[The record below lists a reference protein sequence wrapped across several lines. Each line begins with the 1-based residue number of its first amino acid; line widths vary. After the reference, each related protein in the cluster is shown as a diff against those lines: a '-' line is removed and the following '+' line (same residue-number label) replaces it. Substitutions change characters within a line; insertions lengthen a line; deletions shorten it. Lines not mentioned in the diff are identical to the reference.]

1 MYGRG
6 PHMGHDK
13 KFQSR
18 HSSIL
23 GGSIHPTEFVF
34 VDRKTGTRRFE
45 IKADK
50 DGRMPVEQA
59 VSLLAIHC
67 VARQQTPGD
76 FGVMVAADEDLLA
89 AIAARA
95 TKLIQPCSVAK
106 MQGFPLSRRQREV
119 LTSVAQNLSNK
130 EIAAKL
136 NVSVRTI
143 KFHVSSLLEKF
154 DVRGRVDLMLEASAF
169 LPVESIHKRMTSPE
183 QVAIS
188 SLRPLPLLPSPTV
201 KLRLAASVNRL
212 GGHPFPF

>member
-1 MYGRG
+1 MGRARKLQSE
-6 PHMGHDK
+6 HSMVRGH
-13 KFQSR
+13 
-18 HSSIL
+18 SIQ
-23 GGSIHPTEFVF
+23 PKEFVF
-34 VDRKTGTRRFE
+34 VDKKTGTRRFE

-50 DGRMPVEQA
+50 EGRMPVEQA

-95 TKLIQPCSVAK
+95 TKLIQTCSVAK

-143 KFHVSSLLEKF
+143 KFHVSALLEKF

-169 LPVESIHKRMTSPE
+169 LPVDSIHKRVSSPE
-183 QVAIS
+183 PVALS
-188 SLRPLPLLPSPTV
+188 PLRPMPLLPSAAA
-201 KLRLAASVNRL
+201 KLRFAVPVDRTA
-212 GGHPFPF
+212 GD